1 MILRFPKYL
10 LWSACVGVFYK
21 IVFKLFIKKRLQ
33 HRYLTVHFVKF
44 FGRALCYSTPV
55 VPFELT
61 LSYTCHIPY
70 YTWLMTS
77 SHSNYALCCTRVSII
92 TTLRL
97 RTIRYKRM
105 SLINDFHFVFVFE
118 SVYFIYC
125 CSIPNTVISLLV
137 HKLH

>member
-33 HRYLTVHFVKF
+33 HRYLTVHFVKL

-77 SHSNYALCCTRVSII
+77 SRSNYALCCTRVSII

-105 SLINDFHFVFVFE
+105 SRVFLFLKVCT
-118 SVYFIYC
+118 SYTVVVYQIL
-125 CSIPNTVISLLV
+125 CSIPNFSPCT
-137 HKLH
+137 